1 MIESTF
7 WIKKQ
12 TEEIEFLFESL
23 ITEIEYF
30 LKLGCLKS
38 ITEYILKRNRLFEI
52 NEVLDLL
59 KKEVSLSI
67 LKGIKHVKLV

>member
-12 TEEIEFLFESL
+12 TEEIKFLFESL

-67 LKGIKHVKLV
+67 LKGIKYVN